1 MRFRE
6 LRKATSSRIAWI
18 NLRVFR
24 LFSYVSL
31 RNFFF
36 TSKKLMSF
44 RVVELL
50 VVPLT
55 TRSTVL
61 PFRSKMYLSCAGFL
75 RRKVFSISITCT
87 VLKLAASIV
96 KRPKIWHDHPLAK
109 ILLSSDECV
118 DKCALYY
125 GIILFINASSPD
137 VMVLTTNL

>member
-44 RVVELL
+44 RVVELF

-96 KRPKIWHDHPLAK
+96 KRPKI
-109 ILLSSDECV
+109 LLSSDECV

>member
-1 MRFRE
+1 M
-6 LRKATSSRIAWI
+6 AWI

-96 KRPKIWHDHPLAK
+96 KRPKI
-109 ILLSSDECV
+109 LLSSDECV

>member
-75 RRKVFSISITCT
+75 RRNVFSISITCT

-96 KRPKIWHDHPLAK
+96 KRPK